1 MEQRISL
8 ITLGVADLARS
19 RAFYEA
25 LGWAAEPASTE
36 GIVYFDLGGPALALL
51 ARAALARGAVI
62 EDGGAAFS
70 GLTLTYYVRRQ
81 EEIYD
86 LLGQVQAAGGSVLKA
101 AAKVPWGGYVGWFAD
116 PDGHPWEVAWSPNV
130 RLDAGG
136 RLRLS

>member
-25 LGWAAEPASTE
+25 LGWRADPASTE
-36 GIVYFDLGGPALALL
+36 GIVYFDLGGTALALF

-62 EDGGAAFS
+62 EDEGAAFS
-70 GLTLTYYVRRQ
+70 GITLTYYVRRQ

-86 LLGQVQAAGGSVLKA
+86 LLGQVKAAGGAVLKPA
-101 AAKVPWGGYVGWFAD
+101 GKVPWGGYVGWFAD

-130 RLDAGG
+130 RLDSAG